1 MRGEKMKRACF
12 IIPYFGKLPN
22 YFQLF
27 LNSCAPNKN
36 FDWLLF
42 TDDMDDFDFP
52 ENVKRIQMSWPEF
65 QKIAQEKF
73 EIKLSLEFTRKLC
86 DFKPTYGYIFESYIQ
101 KYPYWGYCDIDLVF
115 GDILKFIAPRIEEGY
130 EKIYRLGHLTILKN
144 NPEMIHLFE
153 KEGGAFKYTEVFSN
167 KEFYSFDEH
176 AGLMSIARKQGIKEY
191 YHEDMADISC
201 RIKRMTASRQKNYNY
216 QVFYYENGSVNRA
229 FVDNGNIKKEEYIYI
244 HFQKRQLQ
252 IQLTGKSF
260 YILGDMVVDKKAE
273 GIPLLDDIN
282 MYSGFVSYRIDRLQ
296 VGLFKIKKICKFL
309 FCPFREKIIWLKIKK
324 SEKQYA

>member
-1 MRGEKMKRACF
+1 MKITLINC
-12 IIPYFGKLPN
+12 YFGKLPN
-22 YFQLF
+22 YFPLWLQSSGANPEVDFLF
-27 LNSCAPNKN
+27 V
-36 FDWLLF
+36 
-42 TDDMDDFDFP
+42 TDSILDAYDVP
-52 ENVKRIQMSWPEF
+52 ENIHIVHNNWEELLK
-65 QKIAQEKF
+65 KIEAKF
-73 EIKLSLEFTRKLC
+73 PFKIEITTPYKLT
-86 DFKPTYGYIFESYIQ
+86 DFKPAYGYIFEEELSDSD
-101 KYPYWGYCDIDLVF
+101 YWGYCDIDLVF